1 MKIKVKYVD
10 GTTLEFVNV
19 KEIRND
25 VIKIGS
31 NEPHVLLYKKTG
43 IAKYIPKSWI
53 KSIKITEF

>member
-31 NEPHVLLYKKTG
+31 NEPHVLLYKKFG